1 MAFTFQINSGVQFI
15 HDEAMLSM
23 AEVNHP
29 QIKKQTVFPIAIV
42 DLVKDDTKLN
52 GYGVQESDKK
62 IENIHEYG
70 LRRDEKLILDFGD
83 HRVGTFKIDIDQTG
97 SPMDAPLYLRL
108 KFAEMPAELAAESS
122 EYDGWLSRSW
132 IQEEIVHIDELPAT
146 LELPRRYSFR
156 YVELKVID
164 TSPKWQA
171 VFYNPIVTSET
182 SADLL
187 KVKKPELEDEKLS
200 KIYDV
205 GLKTLADCMQD
216 VFEDGPK
223 RDRRLWLGDL
233 RLQALANY
241 ATFDNKELVR
251 RCLYLFAGMTTEE
264 GKISANV
271 FVKPKNIPDDT
282 FLFEYSLFFISTLY
296 DLNEAHPDIKIV
308 NELYS
313 TCKKQMDI
321 TLGMFDQ
328 DGKLMVD
335 EDYPVFVDWSNEFN
349 KDTAGQAEA
358 IYVLKQFIELARLV
372 GEEELDKYEKS
383 LELISSYARNKLYN
397 SEKKLFVTTGDEYNI
412 ASQVWMVL
420 AKVMSPEENKEI
432 MTTMI
437 QEMFPVK
444 NIATPYMYH
453 HIVEALFEGGLEEE
467 AVQLMKDYWG
477 KMIDLGADTFWEA
490 FDPDDPDYSPYG
502 SPILNSYC
510 HAWSCTPVYLIHKYV
525 LKDFH
530 EKCL

>member
-29 QIKKQTVFPIAIV
+29 QIKKQTVFPTAIV

-52 GYGVQESDKK
+52 GHGVQESDKK

-308 NELYS
+308 NELYP

>member
-1 MAFTFQINSGVQFI
+1 MAFTFQINNDLQFI
-15 HDEAMLSM
+15 HDEALLSM

-29 QIKKQTVFPIAIV
+29 QIKRQTVLPTAIV
-42 DLVKDDTKLN
+42 DLVEDETKLN
-52 GYGVQESDKK
+52 GYGVKESEKK
-62 IENIHEYG
+62 IENLQEYNF
-70 LRRDEKLILDFGD
+70 RRDEKLILDFGD
-83 HRVGTFKIDIDQTG
+83 HQVGSFKIDIDQTG

-108 KFAEMPAELAAESS
+108 KFVEMPAELAAESS
-122 EYDGWLSRSW
+122 EYEGWLSRSW
-132 IQEEIVHIDELPAT
+132 IQEEFIHIDELPMT

-171 VFYNPIVTSET
+171 VFYNPVVTSEN
-182 SADLL
+182 SADMT
-187 KVKKPELEDEKLS
+187 KVKKPEIEDEKLDR
-200 KIYDV
+200 IYQV

-251 RCLYLFAGMTTEE
+251 RCLYLFAGMTTED
-264 GKISANV
+264 GRISANV

-308 NELYS
+308 KELYP

-321 TLGMFDQ
+321 TLGMFDEN
-328 DGKLMVD
+328 GKLIVD

-349 KDTAGQAEA
+349 KDTAGQAET
-358 IYVLKQFIELARLV
+358 IYVLKQFIELAKLA
-372 GEEELDKYEKS
+372 EDEELAKYEEA
-383 LELISSYARNKLYN
+383 LELISFYAKNQLYN
-397 SEKKLFVTTGDEYNI
+397 EEKKLFVTTGNEYNI

-432 MTTMI
+432 MKAMI
-437 QEMFPVK
+437 DQLFPVK

-467 AVQLMKDYWG
+467 AIQLMKDYWG

-490 FDPDDPDYSPYG
+490 FDPDQPDYSPYG

-510 HAWSCTPVYLIHKYV
+510 HAWSCTPVYLIHKYI
-525 LKDFH
+525 LKDF
-530 EKCL
+530 